1 MNAYSI
7 ALLICAAIVAGLY
20 IYYRVTG
27 VNLLKAIILSKP
39 VISAVASA
47 VDAVQNVWPNDTLS
61 IVHKALTAGA
71 DATEIAEKL
80 WLMGQLAR
88 DERNAYAKGL
98 AYATLEAAGI
108 VVDDR
113 IMAIVSGIIEAT
125 CMLLPHGVEPEK
137 VEEELEPEC

>member
-1 MNAYSI
+1 MDAYSI
-7 ALLICAAIVAGLY
+7 SLLICAVIVIGFY

-27 VNLLKAIILSKP
+27 VNLLKAVILSRP
-39 VISAVASA
+39 VVSAVASA
-47 VDAVQNVWPNDTLS
+47 VDAIQKVWPNDTLN

-80 WLMGQLAR
+80 WLMGQLDR

-108 VVDDR
+108 VIDDR

-137 VEEELEPEC
+137 QQEELCLE

>member
-1 MNAYSI
+1 MDAYSI
-7 ALLICAAIVAGLY
+7 ALLICAGIVAGLY
-20 IYYRVTG
+20 IYYRITG
-27 VNLLKAIILSKP
+27 VNLLKALILSRP
-39 VISAVASA
+39 VVSAVASA
-47 VDAVQNVWPNDTLS
+47 VDAIQKVWPNDTLN

-80 WLMGQLAR
+80 WLMGQLER

-108 VVDDR
+108 VIDDR

-125 CMLLPHGVEPEK
+125 CMLLPHGVEPAEQQ
-137 VEEELEPEC
+137 EEICLE